1 MERSSCHFQLQ
12 FLNAVNKLDS
22 WTLMNL
28 NGRLFVHISN
38 HYHDKIILF
47 QRLFVFNLS
56 NNISETLRN
65 FLMTCPADRKSIS
78 LNKTSRT
85 KCLFMVYPVHNS
97 LNWTPWFE
105 HLTYLLEEKRSWS
118 WVIHISIRMVVNRR
132 SLDSSLSFF
141 INSVDLLAISL
152 IRRAIEAKGVPT
164 WTLTTLSF
172 QNLKMKLWI
181 VTCDDSCFSWA
192 FNITGQEN
200 SPDIGWPSH
209 TSPYPPPSVPKHSL
223 TITQHGW

>member
-1 MERSSCHFQLQ
+1 
-12 FLNAVNKLDS
+12 
-22 WTLMNL
+22 
-28 NGRLFVHISN
+28 
-38 HYHDKIILF
+38 
-47 QRLFVFNLS
+47 
-56 NNISETLRN
+56 
-65 FLMTCPADRKSIS
+65 
-78 LNKTSRT
+78 
-85 KCLFMVYPVHNS
+85 MVYPVHNS

-105 HLTYLLEEKRSWS
+105 HLAYLLEEKRRWS

-132 SLDSSLSFF
+132 SLDSSLFFF

-164 WTLTTLSF
+164 WALTTLSF

-181 VTCDDSCFSWA
+181 VTCDDSCSSWA

-209 TSPYPPPSVPKHSL
+209 TSPYPPPFVPKHWL
-223 TITQHGW
+223 TITQHGCWVKHVAFFHGKKKWVYKHGFKFNCFLTRLQHLSFNKKCSLVQEISWLAFESSNDSSLSRLGHFPIRIL